1 MTIPSHDMGR
11 QILAAEREGLPL
23 KIAVMLG
30 NHPGVALFA
39 ATPIGYDESE
49 YAYASAMMGAPIR
62 LTNSGNGID
71 ILADSEIV
79 IERSEEHTSEL
90 QSLMRISYAVFCLT
104 KQRHSTKNTN
114 KDTTNQHLQ

>member
-11 QILAAEREGLPL
+11 QILAAEREVLPL

-49 YAYASAMMGAPIR
+49 YAYASAMMGAPNR

-71 ILADSEIV
+71 ILADSEKV
-79 IERSEEHTSEL
+79 IEAEL
-90 QSLMRISYAVFCLT
+90 QLGESVFEGTFGEFPRSYSGVRRAQIGRAPV
-104 KQRHSTKNTN
+104 
-114 KDTTNQHLQ
+114 